1 MSAHARPSRR
11 SLYGMLFASSVSI
24 AGTRISTVAL
34 PWLVYTETKSAP
46 LTGLVLAA
54 EMAPYVISKALGGP
68 LVDRRGPR
76 AISVAGDLLSGA
88 FLAFIPILYA
98 VGQLSLPERIPLLLA
113 LVALAGAFRGP
124 GDGAR
129 NAMIP
134 AVADASG
141 VPLERITGLDTTM
154 DRASALLGAGIGGL
168 LVGALGAAQTVAV
181 TAGAAFISAVVVA
194 AFIPRVVLGDTNE
207 EGTYFARLRAGAA
220 FLRQDR
226 LLRSILTMIT
236 VTNLLEAAYI
246 SVMLPVWVH
255 DHGHGPELIGLL
267 GILYGGAA
275 VASSLAATTMAGQFS
290 RRTAYLVGFTLAG
303 APRYLA
309 LALGAPLWVIIASN
323 VVAGLGSGFI
333 SPTLSAIF
341 FERVPRHIVGRV
353 GSLADALAWAGLP
366 VGGVVG
372 GAAVAAI
379 GVAPALGL
387 AGAAYLVATTGP
399 GLRPEWRDMDRTRTR
414 VSRE

>member
-1 MSAHARPSRR
+1 
-11 SLYGMLFASSVSI
+11 MLFASSVSI
-24 AGTRISTVAL
+24 AGTRVSTIAL
-34 PWLVYTETKSAP
+34 PWLVYSETESAS
-46 LTGLVLAA
+46 LTGVVLAA

-88 FLAFIPILYA
+88 FLALIPILYA
-98 VGQLSLPERIPLLLA
+98 AGQLALPDRIPLLLA
-113 LVALAGAFRGP
+113 LVALAGVFRGP

-141 VPLERITGLDTTM
+141 VPLERITGLDSTI
-154 DRASALLGAGIGGL
+154 DRASGLLGAGIGGL
-168 LVGALGAAQTVAV
+168 LVGAFGAAQTVAV
-181 TAGAAFISAVVVA
+181 TAGASFVSALVVA
-194 AFIPRVVLGDTNE
+194 LVIPRFAHADSDD
-207 EGTYFARLRAGAA
+207 EGSYLARLRTGAS

-226 LLRSILTMIT
+226 LLRSILAMIT

-255 DHGHGPELIGLL
+255 DNGHGPQLIGLL
-267 GILYGGAA
+267 GILFGGAA
-275 VASSLAATTMAGQFS
+275 VGSSLIATTMAGRFS
-290 RRTAYLVGFTLAG
+290 RRTAYLLGFSLAG

-309 LALGAPLWVIIASN
+309 LAFGAPLWLIIGSN
-323 VVAGLGSGFI
+323 VVAGFGIGFI
-333 SPTLSAIF
+333 NPTINAIF
-341 FERVPRHIVGRV
+341 FERVPRPIIGRV

-366 VGGVVG
+366 VGGAVG

-379 GVAPALGL
+379 GIAPALGF
-387 AGAAYLVATTGP
+387 AGVAYLVSTTVP
-399 GLRPEWRDMDRTRTR
+399 GMRPEWRDLDRGFRHADT
-414 VSRE
+414 